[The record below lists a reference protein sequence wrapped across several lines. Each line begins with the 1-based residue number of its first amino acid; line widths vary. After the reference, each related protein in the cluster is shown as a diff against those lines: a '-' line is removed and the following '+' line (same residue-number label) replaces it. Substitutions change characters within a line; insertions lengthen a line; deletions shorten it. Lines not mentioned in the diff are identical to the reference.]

1 AASPSMSAPSWVQGD
16 NADTGSCSMINKLE
30 KIKKTT
36 AEKKETLC
44 KNLLTNTALSL
55 VFCTE

>member
-1 AASPSMSAPSWVQGD
+1 MSAPSWVQGD